1 MEIKLTQTKRT
12 DARLLERMSVHYS
25 KPKGFVGRNI
35 CYAIEDN
42 EGNYYGHIVA
52 GSATLHLKGRHE
64 FLCTTKK
71 DLNSIVNNIF
81 FNCKPVNNKY
91 PIRNFTSEVVKLFV
105 KRVIVDW
112 QDKYGDKVIGVETL
126 VEPPR
131 TGELYIKAGF
141 TVVGETLG
149 FTCKRE
155 SGEST
160 DNWSGRRVWNTKE
173 LRPKI
178 ILCMKV

>member
-1 MEIKLTQTKRT
+1 MEIKLIQTKRT
-12 DARLLERMSVHYS
+12 DTRLLERMSVHYS

-52 GSATLHLKGRHE
+52 GSATLHLKGRHD
-64 FLCTTKK
+64 FLGTTKEN
-71 DLNSIVNNIF
+71 LNSIVNNIF

-91 PIRNFTSEVVKLFV
+91 PMRNFTSEVVKLFV
-105 KRVIVDW
+105 KTVMRDW
-112 QDKYGDKVIGVETL
+112 QDKYGDKVIGFETL

-131 TGELYIKAGF
+131 TGELYMKSGF

-155 SGEST
+155 SGKST

-173 LRPKI
+173 LKPKI
-178 ILCMKV
+178 VLCMKV